1 MEYKF
6 RRIIDKNLS
15 IITYNF
21 AHPTKQNVFF
31 EFLLTINSKIEVNF
45 VLSNEGYFYLIIQN
59 QLITYMNIAQNI
71 QEINDSLAGTIT
83 RLIAVTKTKP
93 IKDLEAAYHANC
105 KIFGE
110 NKVQEMVQKWEVL
123 PKDIEWHLIGHL
135 QSNKVK
141 YMASFVAMIHSIDSL
156 KLLQEVDKQAFKCN
170 RVIDCLLQIYI
181 AQEEAK
187 FGLSQEEALEILNSQ
202 EFKSMKNI
210 KIVGIMGMATNT
222 DDQEQIR
229 LEFRGLKAFFDTLQS
244 NYPDGNN
251 IQLKEISMG
260 MSGDYLLAAQE
271 GSTLVR
277 VGSAIF
283 GSR

>member
-1 MEYKF
+1 MS
-6 RRIIDKNLS
+6 ITKN
-15 IITYNF
+15 I
-21 AHPTKQNVFF
+21 H
-31 EFLLTINSKIEVNF
+31 
-45 VLSNEGYFYLIIQN
+45 
-59 QLITYMNIAQNI
+59 
-71 QEINDSLAGTIT
+71 EINTSLSGTPA

-93 IKDLEAAYHANC
+93 IEDLQAAYQANC

-141 YMASFVAMIHSIDSL
+141 YMASFVAMIHSIDSV
-156 KLLQEVDKQAFKCN
+156 KLLQEVDKQALKNN

-181 AQEEAK
+181 AQEETK
-187 FGLSQEEALEILNSQ
+187 FGLSQEEALEILDSQ
-202 EFKSMKNI
+202 EFKGMKNVR
-210 KIVGIMGMATNT
+210 IVGVMGMATNT
-222 DDQEQIR
+222 DNQEQIR
-229 LEFRGLKAFFDTLQS
+229 TEFRGLKAFFDKLKS
-244 NYPDGNN
+244 NYSDSEN

-283 GSR
+283 GNRL